1 MKIIFDIDEKDTIF
15 RRILSWPFF
24 RRKNIKSQSK
34 NALSMLFIYKAE
46 VKYQNII
53 SEFLSLE
60 LMFQSFYHKK
70 NLTKYEKFF
79 CRPSLKNSSTG
90 TGLRLPFT
98 ITGSISA

>member
-60 LMFQSFYHKK
+60 LMFQSFYQKK
-70 NLTKYEKFF
+70 KLYKIRKVF
-79 CRPSLKNSSTG
+79 
-90 TGLRLPFT
+90 LPT
-98 ITGSISA
+98 VIKKLLYRHRT